1 MKTPLMILS
10 FLCCCISAITQCDFT
25 VSSTNGYTVDITFC
39 PTSVIAPAECEF
51 GYFYNLE
58 YTYDIVFSGDNI
70 PSNLW
75 TLQAV
80 TTCDDGSSSFFSL
93 PNDGGSGS
101 GATISNQWNP
111 NTDCATAT
119 PTSLGCTTIDFQ
131 IHGPGITNQI
141 ITCDASNCSETVLP
155 IQLSYFNAELNHNEV
170 ALEWETQ
177 MEINNDFFSVEESSD
192 AIHWYTLT
200 KISGNGD
207 SFLPVHY
214 SFIDKDLKDGTNYY
228 RLSQTDFNGTKRVYT
243 VQAIEYRKKTKLAI
257 VPNPVRD
264 FISIKNNQDIIGHTF
279 NILNKTG
286 QRIQTGRISD
296 KSIAIDHF
304 PAGLYFMQIEAEEGS
319 IIHRFIKE

>member
-1 MKTPLMILS
+1 MEPQHR
-10 FLCCCISAITQCDFT
+10 LC
-25 VSSTNGYTVDITFC
+25 
-39 PTSVIAPAECEF
+39 
-51 GYFYNLE
+51 
-58 YTYDIVFSGDNI
+58 
-70 PSNLW
+70 
-75 TLQAV
+75 
-80 TTCDDGSSSFFSL
+80 
-93 PNDGGSGS
+93 
-101 GATISNQWNP
+101 
-111 NTDCATAT
+111 
-119 PTSLGCTTIDFQ
+119 
-131 IHGPGITNQI
+131 NQI

-264 FISIKNNQDIIGHTF
+264 FISIKNNQDIIVFTSCK
-279 NILNKTG
+279 LK
-286 QRIQTGRISD
+286 QRKAQSFIGLL
-296 KSIAIDHF
+296 KSNH
-304 PAGLYFMQIEAEEGS
+304 GKNQME
-319 IIHRFIKE
+319 

>member
-111 NTDCATAT
+111 NTDCA
-119 PTSLGCTTIDFQ
+119 
-131 IHGPGITNQI
+131 
-141 ITCDASNCSETVLP
+141 
-155 IQLSYFNAELNHNEV
+155 
-170 ALEWETQ
+170 
-177 MEINNDFFSVEESSD
+177 
-192 AIHWYTLT
+192 
-200 KISGNGD
+200 
-207 SFLPVHY
+207 
-214 SFIDKDLKDGTNYY
+214 
-228 RLSQTDFNGTKRVYT
+228 
-243 VQAIEYRKKTKLAI
+243 
-257 VPNPVRD
+257 
-264 FISIKNNQDIIGHTF
+264 IK
-279 NILNKTG
+279 
-286 QRIQTGRISD
+286 
-296 KSIAIDHF
+296 
-304 PAGLYFMQIEAEEGS
+304 
-319 IIHRFIKE
+319 